1 MPLSFLI
8 PFAARSQNMVI
19 IAMYVELTSLLHR
32 CRSCG
37 ATVEDEALFGVG
49 LSGSGVGALRKH
61 AGGMFLVSD
70 LGGYAAVASILISTA
85 KLELSQ
91 WYRAR

>member
-19 IAMYVELTSLLHR
+19 IAMYDELTSLLHR

-37 ATVEDEALFGVG
+37 ATVEDEALFDVG
-49 LSGSGVGALRKH
+49 ISGSGAGAETILLTKRKRKFH
-61 AGGMFLVSD
+61 VN
-70 LGGYAAVASILISTA
+70 V
-85 KLELSQ
+85 
-91 WYRAR
+91 WYRVTNLKM